1 MIWIILF
8 CLVVIV
14 LLVVLAYLWF
24 GKKNKVK
31 TAPKT
36 LSEKPKEEKPIE
48 TETIK
53 EAKSENNDEVPE
65 ILKEVTQ
72 GNYMHDLA
80 ESDDDPLQFSM
91 AENSKL
97 RRSDMTF
104 KPIKLDDEVEDQP
117 MTTKDILDQ
126 LDGDESTSITNE
138 IKKMSPEMKAI
149 LISNLL
155 NKNDRF

>member
-8 CLVVIV
+8 CLIVII

-36 LSEKPKEEKPIE
+36 LSEKPKEEKPVEIE
-48 TETIK
+48 KSK
-53 EAKSENNDEVPE
+53 EEKTENNDEVPD

-80 ESDDDPLQFSM
+80 EIDDDPLEFSM

-104 KPIKLDDEVEDQP
+104 KPIKLDDEMEDQP

-126 LDGDESTSITNE
+126 LDGSEPTSLTNE
-138 IKKMSPEMKAI
+138 IKKLSPEMKAI

-155 NKNDRF
+155 NKKDRF

>member
-8 CLVVIV
+8 CLVVII
-14 LLVVLAYLWF
+14 LLITLVYLWF
-24 GKKNKVK
+24 GKKSKGK
-31 TAPKT
+31 PAPKT

-48 TETIK
+48 AETTK
-53 EAKSENNDEVPE
+53 LENDESEDEVPE

-80 ESDDDPLQFSM
+80 ELDDDPLQFSM

-104 KPIKLDDEVEDQP
+104 KPIQLDEELEDQP
-117 MTTKDILDQ
+117 MTTRDILDQ
-126 LDGDESTSITNE
+126 LDGSESSSLSNQ
-138 IKKMSPEMKAI
+138 IKKLSPEMKAI

-155 NKNDRF
+155 NKKDKF